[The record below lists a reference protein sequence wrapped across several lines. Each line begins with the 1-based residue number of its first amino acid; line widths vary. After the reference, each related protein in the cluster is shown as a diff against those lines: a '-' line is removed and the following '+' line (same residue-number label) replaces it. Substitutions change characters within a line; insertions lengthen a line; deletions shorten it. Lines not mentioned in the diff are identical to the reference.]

1 MEKPW
6 IKRIINAGSVLML
19 LAVLC
24 ACGKGSER
32 ESADIPSPGS
42 DIRIPDDVVAADVPG
57 YANAALAKENVY
69 RVSAVELPD
78 LADGGSI
85 SVKCTARE
93 DGRIYTVLEI
103 SDWENEPQYCIFSMD
118 ENGNVRETV
127 FLELPGNEG
136 EPTEEEKESA
146 GDAVWEQKDVRYSDF
161 AVGADGR
168 CYALRQYRYSYV
180 NNLTGQFLDGQR
192 QYVCCWNREGGLLW
206 QLETGGEGAEDVSPW
221 AVFPR
226 ADGSLDLLLTG
237 EKTYRLS
244 VGQDG
249 VPSEAGMERLS
260 EATGKALESCRRLL
274 RRADGTCL
282 LLCRDGGEGLN
293 LMEYDPRTDVLG
305 EAVRL
310 PDDLPATALSGTAF
324 AAGSE
329 TDLLYAG
336 RKGVFTYDMGE
347 KQGCLKMN
355 YVNSDRNITDAISL
369 LELDGIHFFLFY
381 REDYS
386 RELKAGI
393 FAYVKPEDIP
403 DREVI
408 LLGGLTV
415 NEGIKKRVIQYN
427 RESEQYRVVLKEYG
441 SVEDLNLEIL
451 SCRMPDILMAE
462 GLPGGDTVPMES
474 YLAKGLIADVRELI
488 AEDPELSRTDF
499 LENVFDAYSVDGR
512 LPYVVPSFT
521 LSVMTARSPL
531 TGEGEDWS
539 LERAVEALDGM
550 AGDAQLL
557 DGLDRSTFMEKVL
570 EYRGRDFMDLK
581 TGKCT
586 FDSPEFIEVMQ
597 FAYTLP
603 EERRYAF
610 ESGEGEYELQYLKG
624 RTLLKELHIWS
635 FGQNVDERLFY
646 QLNGYLGGEY
656 AFVGFPGG
664 SRENAGNGANALICG
679 ENLMALSA
687 VSENRQGAWDF
698 ARYYLSEEYQK
709 NLESSLPVNRQI
721 FEAWAKEE
729 TLRPYTVDEDGK
741 KEEYDLTL
749 YRDGKAVAVP
759 PLDQGQL
766 EEVIA
771 LVESASATP
780 FEDAHVI
787 HIIEE
792 EMGGYFSGQKT
803 VEDTAAV
810 IQSRV
815 QIYVQEN
822 Q

>member
-1 MEKPW
+1 MKKPW
-6 IKRIINAGSVLML
+6 VKKIFNVGFML
-19 LAVLC
+19 LVTAVLC
-24 ACGKGSER
+24 ACGNRPER
-32 ESADIPSPGS
+32 ESTEVLFSDSDIPPSS
-42 DIRIPDDVVAADVPG
+42 DMPAADALG

-78 LADGGSI
+78 LADSGSI
-85 SVKCTARE
+85 GVECMARR
-93 DGRIYTVLEI
+93 DGEICVVLRI
-103 SDWENEPQYCIFSMD
+103 SDWEKGSRYCMFFTD
-118 ENGNVRETV
+118 EQGNALGTA
-127 FLELPGNEG
+127 FLELPEN
-136 EPTEEEKESA
+136 EEEQAQEKKENA
-146 GDAVWEQKDVRYSDF
+146 ENAVWEQGDVRYSGF
-161 AVGADGR
+161 AVGVDGR
-168 CYALRQYRYSYV
+168 CYALRQYNYSYV
-180 NNLTGQFLDGQR
+180 NYLTEQSLDEQR

-206 QLETGGEGAEDVSPW
+206 QLETGGEGVEAVSPW

-249 VPSEAGMERLS
+249 VPSETGMERLS

-293 LMEYDPRTDVLG
+293 LMRYDPRTDVMG
-305 EAVRL
+305 ETVRL
-310 PDDLPATALSGTAF
+310 PDDLPATALSDTAF

-347 KQGCLKMN
+347 KQGGLKMN
-355 YVNSDRNITDAISL
+355 YINSDRNITDAVSL
-369 LELDGIHFFLFY
+369 LDLDGTHFFLFY
-381 REDYS
+381 REEYS

-403 DREVI
+403 DKDVI

-427 RESEQYRVVLKEYG
+427 RESEQYRVVLKEYA
-441 SVEDLNLEIL
+441 SVEDLNLEII
-451 SCRMPDILMAE
+451 SGRMPDILMTE

-474 YLAKGLIADVRELI
+474 YLVKGLIADVRELI
-488 AEDPELSRTDF
+488 AEDAELSRTDF

-521 LSVMTARSPL
+521 LSVITARSSL
-531 TGEGEDWS
+531 AGEGEDWS
-539 LERAVEALDGM
+539 LERAAEALDGM
-550 AGDAQLL
+550 ARDAQLL

-570 EYRGRDFMDLK
+570 EYRGRDFVDLK

-646 QLNGYLGGEY
+646 QLNGYLGGDY
-656 AFVGFPGG
+656 AFVGFPGSIG
-664 SRENAGNGANALICG
+664 ENAEKGAGALIYG
-679 ENLMALSA
+679 RNLMALSA

-698 ARYYLSEEYQK
+698 ARYYLTEEYQK
-709 NLESSLPVNRQI
+709 NLESSLPVNKQI
-721 FEAWAKEE
+721 FEEWAKEE
-729 TLRPYTVDEDGK
+729 TLRPYTVDEKGK
-741 KEEYDLTL
+741 KVEYDLTL
-749 YRDGKAVAVP
+749 YRDGKEVVVS

-766 EEVIA
+766 EEMIA
-771 LVESASATP
+771 LVESAAATP
-780 FEDAHVI
+780 FEDVHVI
-787 HIIEE
+787 NIIGE
-792 EMGGYFSGQKT
+792 EMGSYFSGQKT
-803 VEDTAAV
+803 AEDTAAV